1 MNESPLC
8 PCVATTVFAG
18 GAAGHGGGLERERLK
33 LWRRKGPSR
42 RKEIGR
48 GRCKKERKFAE
59 EVETQEEL
67 PRTKT
72 ETWTDRDA
80 VPGKM
85 KHGEEAK

>member
-1 MNESPLC
+1 MEKKRPL
-8 PCVATTVFAG
+8 
-18 GAAGHGGGLERERLK
+18 EEEEQ
-33 LWRRKGPSR
+33 
-42 RKEIGR
+42 EIGR

-67 PRTKT
+67 PRTRT
-72 ETWTDRDA
+72 ETWTEREGDA

>member
-18 GAAGHGGGLERERLK
+18 GAAGGGGLERRERLK

-42 RKEIGR
+42 RRKIGR
-48 GRCKKERKFAE
+48 GCKKERKFAE

-67 PRTKT
+67 PRTRT
-72 ETWTDRDA
+72 ETWTQFW
-80 VPGKM
+80 GK
-85 KHGEEAK
+85 